1 MLAELLARTKR
12 DADTQLKKASI
23 ALERPCP
30 TVSSPG
36 IPDSVMNRLSKAA
49 NEVMS
54 RIVGLKPTP
63 PPPFHGLSTPD
74 TTPRKPRKVHRFK
87 PVELDSLKEGAS
99 VKVEA

>member
-1 MLAELLARTKR
+1 
-12 DADTQLKKASI
+12 
-23 ALERPCP
+23 
-30 TVSSPG
+30 
-36 IPDSVMNRLSKAA
+36 MNRLSKAA

-63 PPPFHGLSTPD
+63 MQPFTHGLSTPD

>member
-1 MLAELLARTKR
+1 
-12 DADTQLKKASI
+12 
-23 ALERPCP
+23 
-30 TVSSPG
+30 
-36 IPDSVMNRLSKAA
+36 
-49 NEVMS
+49 MS